1 MEYREH
7 HYQSKNG
14 LQLYYREYGGG
25 DQAVICLPGLTRNS
39 KDFHEIALH
48 LSPGYRV
55 ICPDLRGRG
64 QSARDPNWKN
74 YNLAVYVQ
82 DTRRLMAETHAR
94 QAIFLGTSLGALIAM
109 TMAGQT
115 PEDFKAIVMNDLGP
129 EVDPVGYSRIF
140 SSVTIQ
146 AVKINDWQEAADHC
160 REKYGLA
167 FPEMPREFW
176 DNFAHKTFR
185 EVVNGRLELDYDPKI
200 ADSVLF
206 TAKAAKILGVLKS
219 IRLLRKIRGI
229 PLDPWASF
237 KALSMPCL
245 VLRGK
250 TSDILSEEIID
261 RMQEVKPDLVRATIP
276 GRGHAPLLDEPESLS
291 AIDAFLAGLE

>member
-48 LSPGYRV
+48 LSLGYRV

-82 DTRRLMAETHAR
+82 DIRRLLAEVRAG
-94 QAIFLGTSLGALIAM
+94 QVIILGTSLGGLIAM

-115 PEDFKAIVMNDLGP
+115 PEHFKAIIMNDLGP

-140 SSVTIQ
+140 SSVTVQ
-146 AVKINDWQEAADHC
+146 AVEVNDWQEAADQC

-167 FPEMPREFW
+167 FPETLQEFW

-185 EVVNGRLELDYDPKI
+185 EGVNGRLELDFDPKI
-200 ADSVLF
+200 ADSVLYS
-206 TAKAAKILGVLKS
+206 AKAAKILMVLKS
-219 IRLLRKIRGI
+219 IRLLRKIRGV
-229 PLDPWASF
+229 PLDPWVSF
-237 KALSMPCL
+237 KGVSMPCL
-245 VLRGK
+245 VLRGEN
-250 TSDILSEEIID
+250 SDILSEEIID
-261 RMQEVKPDLVRATIP
+261 RMQEVKPDLFRVTIP

-291 AIDAFLAGLE
+291 AIDAFLAEIE